1 MAFLGLAQLVCCAG
15 WGGGSSSAVPARNS
29 SVPIHLRHD
38 RYATIVNGHARIVD
52 KRERTRQRDG
62 ATMAPAFSLLVEQL
76 HTAASRRSSFST
88 PFALI
93 AFAKGQQIIFAV
105 TPYVNNCFKSFV
117 AALERELDR
126 SLFEIFEFVII
137 LDDQSFVAT
146 ACMFACFDQQVEPL
160 LGGVVGDAFEAPI
173 RLGRAK

>member
-52 KRERTRQRDG
+52 KRERTGQRDG
-62 ATMAPAFSLLVEQL
+62 ATMAPAFSLFVEQL
-76 HTAASRRSSFST
+76 HTAASRRSAFST

-93 AFAKGQQIIFAV
+93 AFAKGQQIVFTVAA
-105 TPYVNNCFKSFV
+105 YVNDCFKSFV
-117 AALERELDR
+117 AALEREVDKSILDV
-126 SLFEIFEFVII
+126 SEFVVV
-137 LDDQSFVAT
+137 LYDASFVAT
-146 ACMFACFDQQVEPL
+146 SCMFACFDQQVEPL

-173 RLGRAK
+173 RVGRAK